1 VIIEQEKVREEDEVK
16 QPHLFDKSKKKE
28 DVKLLGQYEIIRDK
42 EKGSKKEVG
51 KKGKLE
57 SNPKQMPK
65 GDEGVVNNENAINKI
80 TITVYQKKNGTGNN
94 STKNNKK

>member
-1 VIIEQEKVREEDEVK
+1 M
-16 QPHLFDKSKKKE
+16 S
-28 DVKLLGQYEIIRDK
+28 
-42 EKGSKKEVG
+42 G
-51 KKGKLE
+51 KKGTLE

-80 TITVYQKKNGTGNN
+80 TITVYQKKNGNN